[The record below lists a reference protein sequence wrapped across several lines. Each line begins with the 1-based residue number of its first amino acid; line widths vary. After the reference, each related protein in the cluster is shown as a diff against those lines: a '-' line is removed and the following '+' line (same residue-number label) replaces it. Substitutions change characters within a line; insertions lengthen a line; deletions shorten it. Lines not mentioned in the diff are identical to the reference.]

1 MAIRKKIE
9 LGIST
14 CPNDTFAF
22 HGLMTGK
29 VDDQGLQFQVALT
42 DVQDLND
49 ELFAGQYDVAKASFH
64 AALRL
69 AKETLVL
76 PSGSALGFENG
87 PLLLS
92 RHTDLHPSE
101 LVDGGLPIV
110 LCPGAT
116 TTATLLYQM
125 FYQGKGDVQQVV
137 FSEIM
142 PALRESRADFGVCIH
157 EGRFTWRDQGLTCL
171 ADLGELWH
179 SETRQ
184 PLPLGG
190 ILARRHLGEDV
201 LGKVQQV
208 VHDSILYGLNH
219 PDEALETMRQHA
231 AEMDDEVLMAHVD
244 LYVND
249 ETLFLGKA
257 GREALAAWSEK
268 AIQLNSPVSA
278 EFHRLEVFGD
288 EA

>member
-1 MAIRKKIE
+1 M
-9 LGIST
+9 
-14 CPNDTFAF
+14 FA
-22 HGLMTGK
+22 
-29 VDDQGLQFQVALT
+29 DALAPT
-42 DVQDLND
+42 
-49 ELFAGQYDVAKASFH
+49 
-64 AALRL
+64 
-69 AKETLVL
+69 
-76 PSGSALGFENG
+76 
-87 PLLLS
+87 PLLPADVVNEMFS
-92 RHTDLHPSE
+92 NP
-101 LVDGGLPIV
+101 PI
-110 LCPGAT
+110 P
-116 TTATLLYQM
+116 
-125 FYQGKGDVQQVV
+125 
-137 FSEIM
+137 EIRR
-142 PALRESRADFGVCIH
+142 LN
-157 EGRFTWRDQGLTCL
+157 RFRSIL

-268 AIQLNSPVSA
+268 AIQLNSPSSA
-278 EFHRLEVFGD
+278 EFNRLEVFGD